1 MELDIFNPSRLL
13 RSTVLFWFSMLLSVV
28 SLITAIVSI
37 SISSHIQLA
46 TIELA
51 FSAFSVFIAYRS
63 YHNHVPQPLSI
74 AYVYMAIGVLYLAT
88 AAYPIEKGLFLWSFL
103 CPVLFYLILGKRNG
117 FLATSI
123 GFICQFSLVLEKSSD
138 IHSHSFIA
146 LNLNFL
152 LAYAAVWL
160 ASHIL
165 EVKRKSSEASL
176 GQLACRDALT
186 GVYNRHA
193 LVHNFDRYRSESAK
207 LPLSLL
213 ILDLD
218 YFKQVNDM
226 HGHDIGDKVLIQTAA
241 LIDSLSE
248 EHLVYRI
255 GGEEFCI
262 ALHNT
267 DIHHATRKAEQIRES
282 IERFRFN
289 ERDCPI
295 SLTTSIGVYQ
305 CDHYDN
311 LESVLRQADKELYKA
326 KKNGR
331 NQIMVCNQS
340 SIAAA

>member
-1 MELDIFNPSRLL
+1 MELDIFNPSRVL
-13 RSTVLFWFSMLLSVV
+13 RSTVLFWFSMLLSVI
-28 SLITAIVSI
+28 SLLAATFSLAMT
-37 SISSHIQLA
+37 SHLH
-46 TIELA
+46 LVLVNFVFGC
-51 FSAFSVFIAYRS
+51 FSMFIAYRS
-63 YHNHVPQPLSI
+63 YYNQIPTALSAI
-74 AYVYMAIGVLYLAT
+74 YVYVSIGVLYVTT
-88 AAYPIEKGLFLWSFL
+88 AAYPIEKGLLFWSFL
-103 CPVLFYLILGKRNG
+103 YPVLFYLILGKRNG
-117 FLATSI
+117 FFATSI
-123 GFICQFSLVLEKSSD
+123 GFLGQFSLVIEKALGINSD
-138 IHSHSFIA
+138 SFIA
-146 LNLNFL
+146 LNLNFM

-193 LVHNFDRYRSESAK
+193 LVHNFDRYRRESEK

-213 ILDLD
+213 VLDLD
-218 YFKQVNDM
+218 YFKQVNDL

-241 LIDSLSE
+241 LIDSLSD

-267 DIHHATRKAEQIRES
+267 DAHLATRKAEQIREC
-282 IERFRFN
+282 IEKYSFN
-289 ERDCPI
+289 DRDCPI
-295 SLTTSIGVYQ
+295 SLTTSIGIYQ

-311 LESVLRQADKELYKA
+311 LESVLKQADKELYKA

-331 NQIMVCNQS
+331 NQIMVCNQNS
-340 SIAAA
+340 VAAA

>member
-28 SLITAIVSI
+28 SIVTAGLSLAMT
-37 SISSHIQLA
+37 SHLNLVVIYFVFA
-46 TIELA
+46 C
-51 FSAFSVFIAYRS
+51 FSAFIAYQCYRKQIS
-63 YHNHVPQPLSI
+63 RLLSTS
-74 AYVYMAIGVLYLAT
+74 YVYVSIGVLYVT
-88 AAYPIEKGLFLWSFL
+88 SSVYPIEKGLIFWSFL

-123 GFICQFSLVLEKSSD
+123 VFLCQFSLVVEKALD
-138 IHSHSFIA
+138 INAHSFIA
-146 LNLNFL
+146 FNLNFV
-152 LAYAAVWL
+152 LAYMAVWL

-193 LVHNFDRYRSESAK
+193 LVHNFDRYRRESAK

-218 YFKQVNDM
+218 YFKQVNDL

-241 LIDSLSE
+241 LIDSLSD

-267 DIHHATRKAEQIRES
+267 DANLATKKAEQIRGS
-282 IERFRFN
+282 IEKYSFN
-289 ERDCPI
+289 DRDCPI

-331 NQIMVCNQS
+331 NQIMVCNQNS
-340 SIAAA
+340 VATA